1 MPVIGISISRLRELV
16 RADISD
22 DKLAE
27 LLDQLGCDVDGVT
40 SMLRYKSRASDY
52 VIEVLPSESL
62 PLTDQA
68 SGKTV
73 EKAEDLWDKVG
84 EETVVRLDLL
94 PVRPDIFDAGG
105 LARALRGYLGVQT
118 GLPQYDFAEPGPEG
132 RWRVEVDPRLADP
145 MYRRPFIQCAIVRN
159 VTLDDSGLRAVMKLQ
174 ENLHWA
180 LCRDRKFASLGA
192 YDLSKLQSPIRYT
205 LVDRDEFRF
214 TPLFWAWR
222 GDVSPELMLKEHP
235 KGMAYAHLVEG
246 LSEVPALIAAND
258 VVLSLP
264 PVINAEQSKV
274 TTATRDIFLDVTGHN
289 LPVVTR
295 ALSLLATA
303 IVEMDTKGQARI
315 EQVEIVGA
323 HCVHPDGDV
332 RGQAEG
338 ARSAS
343 LLTPALATETYSLR
357 PEYAAKLLGLE
368 LSREKCIELLR
379 NMRHDV
385 HDPEGAHGNFPS
397 IHGGHR
403 DPLLVTV
410 AAYRNDIMHEVDLVE
425 DIAVAYGYHHI
436 VPSLVPSFTA
446 GEGLAL
452 NNLSRKA
459 ASVMCGLQ
467 FTEVLSLV
475 LTSEN
480 EHYARLRR
488 AESLQRVTLANP
500 ISVEQTMMREHLYAS
515 LLGVLAL
522 NMDQPLPQR
531 IFEVGDVVKYGTD
544 LSAPPT
550 ALVGAGQSPRPG
562 VRGEEGGDYAPPLQE
577 QDEDGPRQARPL
589 QEAGAESRPTH
600 DPRPHELRVLGA
612 AICHGRA
619 GYSEGRGV
627 LDSLLYEL
635 GYLVGAELVSA
646 RKEEGPTQGRPLQVE
661 YRADDNP
668 TALPGRAAAVYQGE
682 RRIAELFEV
691 HPETLTRF
699 GLSTPVVLLS
709 VLLGENG

>member
-1 MPVIGISISRLRELV
+1 MPVIGISISRLRQLV
-16 RADISD
+16 RSEISD
-22 DKLAE
+22 EKLTE

-68 SGKTV
+68 SGRTV
-73 EKAEDLWDKVG
+73 EKAEDLWEKIG

-118 GLPQYDFAEPGPEG
+118 GLAQYSFAQPGPEG
-132 RWRVEVDPRLADP
+132 RWRVEVDPRMADP
-145 MYRRPFIQCAIVRN
+145 LYRRPFIQCAIVRN

-205 LVDRDEFRF
+205 LVDREDFSF
-214 TPLFWAWR
+214 TPLFWGWR
-222 GDVSPELMLKEHP
+222 GPVSPAQMLKEHP

-264 PVINAEQSKV
+264 PVINAEESKV

-303 IVEMDTKGQARI
+303 IVEMDLAGQAQI
-315 EQVEIVGA
+315 EQVEIVQHVGA
-323 HCVHPDGDV
+323 SLDSPSPVGGSTQEA
-332 RGQAEG
+332 GQDPPLQ
-338 ARSAS
+338 S
-343 LLTPALATETYSLR
+343 LLTPELATETYSLR
-357 PEYAAKLLGLE
+357 PEYAARLLGLE
-368 LSREKCIELLR
+368 LSRERCVELLR
-379 NMRHDV
+379 NMRHEV
-385 HDPEGAHGNFPS
+385 HDPEGANGSFPS
-397 IHGGHR
+397 VHGGHR

-459 ASVMCGLQ
+459 ASVMTGLQ

-488 AESLQRVTLANP
+488 EESLQRVTLANP

-531 IFEVGDVVKYGTD
+531 IFEVGDVVKYGSD

-550 ALVGAGQSPRPG
+550 AASVGASLDSPTNA
-562 VRGEEGGDYAPPLQE
+562 VT
-577 QDEDGPRQARPL
+577 QDG
-589 QEAGAESRPTH
+589 ESRPATTH
-600 DPRPHELRVLGA
+600 DPRPTELRVLGA

-635 GYLVGAELVSA
+635 GYLVGAESVSA
-646 RKEEGPTQGRPLQVE
+646 RTEEGPIHGRPLQVE

-668 TALPGRAAAVYQGE
+668 TALRGRAAAVYQGQ

-691 HPETLTRF
+691 HPETLLRF